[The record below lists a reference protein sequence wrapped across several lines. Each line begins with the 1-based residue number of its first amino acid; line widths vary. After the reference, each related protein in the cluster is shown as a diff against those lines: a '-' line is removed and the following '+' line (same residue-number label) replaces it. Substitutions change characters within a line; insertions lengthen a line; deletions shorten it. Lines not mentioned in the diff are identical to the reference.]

1 MTDHGKSTDNLLDAL
16 LAKREH
22 DESVLRTIELW
33 KIAEPGMSL
42 VLDDIAEKIRQ
53 THE

>member
-1 MTDHGKSTDNLLDAL
+1 MVDVGKREDQLLDAL

-22 DESVLRTIELW
+22 DASVLRTIELW
-33 KIAEPGMSL
+33 RIAEPGMSL

-53 THE
+53 TND